1 MDEELPGMVGDE
13 ASGIVESDAA
23 SSVWGCYGERE
34 YWKTQKRRNG
44 EDAVIGLIYSGLVY

>member
-23 SSVWGCYGERE
+23 SSVRGCYGERE